1 MRKSQFFFLL
11 IFPLLFF
18 VVSHLVPLFYGVAMS
33 FTDSNGNFVGL
44 QNYYR
49 ALDDHVFWG
58 TIRFTFIYAFSTATL
73 NLLFGLLIGVFI
85 SQMRRGQGI
94 LKSVFL
100 IPWAIPLAVWG
111 LENRIIWSRDFGII
125 NNILMTAGII
135 GAPLAWLGEPL
146 LATISI
152 IMSEVYRDM
161 WFAALLFL
169 VACQIIPQDFY
180 DLALVHGAS
189 GFQRF
194 RFITLPL
201 LRRTIITVG
210 TLLFIFAVQAFD
222 LPYSLTFG
230 GPAWTTYT
238 TPLYI
243 FIRTLHYGDF
253 NIGTALASIWLLIV
267 FGLVGTTFTLLG
279 RRTMK

>member
-1 MRKSQFFFLL
+1 MKRSQFFFLL

-18 VVSHLVPLFYGVAMS
+18 VVSHLIPLFYGISLS

-44 QNYYR
+44 QNYYT
-49 ALDDHVFWG
+49 ALNDSVFWG
-58 TIRFTFIYAFSTATL
+58 SIRFTFVYAFSTAAL
-73 NLLFGLLIGVFI
+73 NLLFGLLIGTFI

-111 LENRIIWSRDFGII
+111 LENRIIFSRDFGII
-125 NNILMTAGII
+125 NNILMTAGVITT
-135 GAPLAWLGEPL
+135 PLPWLGEAL
-146 LATISI
+146 LATISVI
-152 IMSEVYRDM
+152 VSSVYRDM

-169 VACQIIPQDFY
+169 VACQMIPQELY
-180 DLALVHGAS
+180 DVAVVHGAS
-189 GFQRF
+189 PLQRF

-201 LRRTIITVG
+201 LRRTIVIVG
-210 TLLFIFAVQAFD
+210 TLLFTFAVQAFD
-222 LPYSLTFG
+222 LPYSLTYG
-230 GPAWTTYT
+230 GPAWATYS

-253 NIGTALASIWLLIV
+253 QLGTALSTVWVLIV
-267 FGLVGTTFTLLG
+267 FGLVGTTFSFLG
-279 RRTMK
+279 RGTMK

>member
-1 MRKSQFFFLL
+1 MKKSQFFFLL

-18 VVSHLVPLFYGVAMS
+18 VVSHLIPLFYGITLS

-44 QNYYR
+44 QNYYT
-49 ALDDHVFWG
+49 ALDDYRFWG
-58 TIRFTFIYAFSTATL
+58 SIRFTFIYAFCTAAL
-73 NLLFGLLIGVFI
+73 NLIFGLLVGTFI
-85 SQMRRGQGI
+85 SQIRRGQGI
-94 LKSVFL
+94 VKSVFL

-111 LENRIIWSRDFGII
+111 LENRIIFSRDFGII

-135 GAPLAWLGEPL
+135 TTPLAWLGEAPL
-146 LATISI
+146 AIISVVV
-152 IMSEVYRDM
+152 SSVYRDM

-169 VACQIIPQDFY
+169 VACQMIPQDFY
-180 DLALVHGAS
+180 DLALVHGATAL
-189 GFQRF
+189 QRF

-201 LRRTIITVG
+201 LGRTIITVG

-230 GPAWTTYT
+230 GPAWATYT
-238 TPLYI
+238 APLYI

-253 NIGTALASIWLLIV
+253 QLGTALSSIWVLIV
-267 FGLVGTTFTLLG
+267 FGLVGTTFSLLG
-279 RRTMK
+279 RRTMR